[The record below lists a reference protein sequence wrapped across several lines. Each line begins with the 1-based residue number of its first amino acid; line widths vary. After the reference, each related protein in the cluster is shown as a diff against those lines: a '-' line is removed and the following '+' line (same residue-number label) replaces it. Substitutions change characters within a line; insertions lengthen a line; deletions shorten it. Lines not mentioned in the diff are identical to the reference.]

1 MAEKQASNQSNSSDE
16 IDLGQLFQMIGKGF
30 NKFFQFLGN
39 IFKGIFNSFILL
51 LLFIQKHILK
61 FIILA
66 VVGLAVGIYLDITLP
81 TKYTSSMVVEPN
93 FNSVQQLYNNIN
105 YYDELAE
112 AKDSIGL
119 AEALGISVK
128 DASFIKDF
136 EIDSYSDEN
145 QKILLFDKFVRSL
158 DSTTKKAINMGKY
171 LDNFNSFDA
180 RFHNISVISYDKTIA
195 KKIESSII
203 AYISRNEYFQL
214 QQSISNENI
223 SIQDSMFRKQL
234 MEVDSLQQL
243 YKRVMVKEAEKPMQG
258 TNINLGE
265 GEGNQNREL
274 ALINQVDFLRENF
287 VSLNIE
293 RANKSSIINII
304 SAFPRRGVEINGVLD
319 SYKFWVPIGSV
330 GFLMIIL
337 IMLDINGYLK
347 RVKKIAY

>member
-158 DSTTKKAINMGKY
+158 DSTTKKAIDMGKY
-171 LDNFNSFDA
+171 LD
-180 RFHNISVISYDKTIA
+180 
-195 KKIESSII
+195 
-203 AYISRNEYFQL
+203 
-214 QQSISNENI
+214 
-223 SIQDSMFRKQL
+223 
-234 MEVDSLQQL
+234 
-243 YKRVMVKEAEKPMQG
+243 
-258 TNINLGE
+258 
-265 GEGNQNREL
+265 
-274 ALINQVDFLRENF
+274 
-287 VSLNIE
+287 
-293 RANKSSIINII
+293 
-304 SAFPRRGVEINGVLD
+304 
-319 SYKFWVPIGSV
+319 
-330 GFLMIIL
+330 
-337 IMLDINGYLK
+337 
-347 RVKKIAY
+347 